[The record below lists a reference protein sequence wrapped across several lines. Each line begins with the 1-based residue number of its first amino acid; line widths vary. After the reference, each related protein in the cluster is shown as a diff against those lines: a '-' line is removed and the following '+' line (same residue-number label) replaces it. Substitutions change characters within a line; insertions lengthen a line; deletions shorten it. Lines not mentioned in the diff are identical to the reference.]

1 MMLHQR
7 RCRPVSRPEAENATK
22 KLQTALN
29 ATSGPATTGIIIR
42 NPDGTPF
49 RVFWLDANENLM
61 HRPFNGAFPAL
72 SRLDYRPTVYRK
84 NCITT
89 IRPCQE
95 YT

>member
-1 MMLHQR
+1 MPR
-7 RCRPVSRPEAENATK
+7 RSWKPPWTP
-22 KLQTALN
+22 
-29 ATSGPATTGIIIR
+29 PAGLIIR

-49 RVFWLDANENLM
+49 RGFWLDANENLM

-72 SRLDYRPTVYRK
+72 SRLNNRPTVYKK